1 MLFSQ
6 SLLLML
12 PTLAITQNFISF
24 DVRISKP
31 NASAT
36 EEQKSISVSIAEQQ
50 FAGMRS
56 VGFSPRTRTCMLDN
70 AQWTPSTAWMVCGG
84 GSNGFWIQLKRQGIS
99 DWLLN
104 VLMMEWSRWV

>member
-1 MLFSQ
+1 MLLSQ

-12 PTLAITQNFISF
+12 PTLATTQHFTSF

-36 EEQKSISVSIAEQQ
+36 EEQKSISVSIKDEQ
-50 FAGMRS
+50 FAGMGRA
-56 VGFSPRTRTCMLDN
+56 GISPRTRTCRLDN
-70 AQWTPSTAWMVCGG
+70 AAWTPSTAWMACGG
-84 GSNGFWIQLKRQGIS
+84 GSNGFWVQLKRQGIS
-99 DWLLN
+99 EWLLN